1 MTIDVVRR
9 FYEVIDQLISSGTI
23 RGVNTYCA
31 EYGIDRR
38 HFYHQKDD
46 FNKGYFEVYWILPL
60 IRDFRVSSDWILF
73 GKGEMFRK
81 KRGPAAAVSTVQNLE
96 Q

>member
-1 MTIDVVRR
+1 MTVDVITR
-9 FYEVIDQLISSGTI
+9 FYDVIDKLIENKQI
-23 RGVNTYCA
+23 RGVSTYCT

-60 IRDFRVSSDWILF
+60 IRDFRVSPDWILF

-81 KRGPAAAVSTVQNLE
+81 KRGPAPKSKETENA
-96 Q
+96 